1 VLPVLNERAVEYII
15 KIGLALNCKI
25 LPEARFDR
33 KNYYYP
39 DLPKNYQISQNYLP
53 FAADGYLELPP
64 SQKKEHQSTRAP
76 VHQLTSSQVDKLIS
90 LQSPITN
97 HQSPEHQNPSHIH
110 QADALETSFKGD
122 TPIRIGIDNVHLEED
137 AGKNIHSE
145 HSESG
150 GREGYSLVDFNRAGI
165 PLVEIVT
172 RPDMHS
178 LEDTESFMVSLRDI
192 LLYLGVSNCKMEEGA
207 LRFEA
212 NVSIRPL
219 DTSSLNARVEIKNL
233 NSFKSVLRSIQYEIE
248 RQRRLLSSG
257 KIVKGETRLW
267 DEKKGKTIAMRV
279 KEGSPD
285 YRYFPD
291 PDLPPVV
298 TSPQWIN
305 TIRAA
310 MPELPAQRLKRFVK
324 KYHIPP
330 YDAIILTSSK
340 SLADFYEEV
349 VEGFPD
355 GKYVSNWVM
364 GEVLEKLKEAKIGI
378 EESSLTPVSLS
389 ELLNL
394 IKCGTISGK
403 MAREVF
409 AEMFATG
416 KGAGEI
422 VKEKGLKQIS
432 DTTEIKKTIDLI
444 LKKNPAAISDFQTGN
459 KKVIAY
465 LTGQVMKETKG
476 AANPQLVNELLQEA
490 LQEYKE
496 FQAG

>member
-1 VLPVLNERAVEYII
+1 MYQTVIGLEVHAELSLDTKIFCGCSTKFGQEPNSQTCPICLGLPGALPVLNEEAVKYII
-15 KIGLALNCKI
+15 KIGLALGCRI

-53 FAADGYLELPP
+53 FAVDGYLELPP
-64 SQKKEHQSTRAP
+64 SQKK
-76 VHQLTSSQVDKLIS
+76 
-90 LQSPITN
+90 
-97 HQSPEHQNPSHIH
+97 
-110 QADALETSFKGD
+110 G
-122 TPIRIGIDNVHLEED
+122 TPIKVGIDNVHLEED
-137 AGKNIHSE
+137 TGKNI

-178 LEDTESFMVSLRDI
+178 LEDTESFMVSLRNI

-212 NVSIRPL
+212 SVSIRP
-219 DTSSLNARVEIKNL
+219 DEASSLNARVEIKNL
-233 NSFKSVLRSIQYEIE
+233 NSFKSVLRSLQYEIE
-248 RQRRLLSSG
+248 RQRRLLSG
-257 KIVKGETRLW
+257 GEIVSGETRLW
-267 DEKKGKTIAMRV
+267 DEKEGKTLTMRV
-279 KEGSPD
+279 KESSPD
-285 YRYFPD
+285 YRYFPE

-298 TSPQWIN
+298 IKPQWIK

-310 MPELPAQRLKRFVK
+310 MPELPAERLRRFVK
-324 KYHIPP
+324 KYHLPP

-355 GKYVSNWVM
+355 GKHVSNWIM
-364 GEVLEKLKEAKIGI
+364 GEVLEKLKERKIGI
-378 EESSLTPVSLS
+378 EESSLTPASLS

-422 VKEKGLKQIS
+422 VKERGLAQIS
-432 DTTEIKKTIDLI
+432 DTRKIKETIDLI
-444 LKKNPAAISDFQTGN
+444 LKKNPAAISDFQTGK

-490 LQEYKE
+490 LQ
-496 FQAG
+496 QQ